1 MPHVRQRDHI
11 LNQKHSTLRVARRL
25 TVVVALGVLG
35 GCASMYSTPQAADFQ
50 GEAGGC
56 GNCFIYRF
64 NEARTLAVT
73 VQVDAAQL
81 RAKSNRAFLRL
92 EPEAGSPLVE
102 VLRFSTPA
110 HNYFCDD
117 VDNGQHPVETWKSV
131 AGRVEL
137 QFYRRSQDEVGDE
150 HLYDVSVELH
160 DIELKNAN
168 RRRSVFLNHVSIPQV
183 QVGWFAG

>member
-1 MPHVRQRDHI
+1 MPHVRQHDRI
-11 LNQKHSTLRVARRL
+11 LKQKRSKLRVARSL
-25 TVVVALGVLG
+25 TVVVALAFLG
-35 GCASMYSTPQAADFQ
+35 GCAGVNFTPQAADFQ

-56 GNCFIYRF
+56 GNCFVYRF
-64 NEARTLAVT
+64 NEDRTVAVT
-73 VQVDAAQL
+73 VQVDAARL
-81 RAKSNRAFLRL
+81 RAKSNRALLRL

-117 VDNGQHPVETWKSV
+117 VDNGQHPIETWKAV

-137 QFYRRSQDEVGDE
+137 QFYRRSQDEAGDE

-168 RRRSVFLNHVSIPQV
+168 RRRSVFLDHVSIPQV